1 MQTHKMRRE
10 KERTFNIILNVNLIK
25 IKILN
30 WDSSFTK
37 QKCLSSFVNR

>member
-25 IKILN
+25 IKIFN
-30 WDSSFTK
+30 
-37 QKCLSSFVNR
+37 